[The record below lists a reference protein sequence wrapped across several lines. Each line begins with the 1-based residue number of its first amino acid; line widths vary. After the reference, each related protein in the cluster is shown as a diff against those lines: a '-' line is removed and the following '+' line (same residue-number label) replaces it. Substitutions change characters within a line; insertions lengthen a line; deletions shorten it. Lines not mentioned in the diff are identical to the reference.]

1 MKAIQKPEGVENEPG
16 KWNERVSDMM
26 DHHVHVQKAWTNLEA
41 KQYNVQLQMVGW
53 SREQGG
59 SSNRTMKLE
68 KQENYTVF

>member
-41 KQYNVQLQMVGW
+41 KWTLYCPTPDGW

-59 SSNRTMKLE
+59 SSNHTMKLE